1 MAGESISITCFPF
14 PCFLSASAQKAERPT
29 TIPLKFRI
37 SYAIRF
43 LVSLLAMEFVLHF
56 MYVVAIKDAKAW
68 GDDSPMEL
76 AMIGF
81 FNLMVMW
88 LKASLLTEPTLRHN

>member
-1 MAGESISITCFPF
+1 
-14 PCFLSASAQKAERPT
+14 
-29 TIPLKFRI
+29 
-37 SYAIRF
+37 
-43 LVSLLAMEFVLHF
+43 MEFVLHF